1 MGIFGLGC
9 GFAQSEY
16 SIPFSGSVKHLK
28 RPIAIDDI
36 TIYIL
41 RGFQG
46 LGPAAAVPASVGI
59 PLARVRCRQT
69 NSVSSLVSSPKHS
82 PHQLAGLSPLPHFLL
97 VLPSGRH

>member
-16 SIPFSGSVKHLK
+16 AVPFSVSVKSLK
-28 RPIAIDDI
+28 RPTALDDI

-59 PLARVRCRQT
+59 ALARVRPRKADT
-69 NSVSSLVSSPKHS
+69 VSSLVSSPKHS
-82 PHQLAGLSPLPHFLL
+82 PHQLAGLSPSPRFLL